1 MTEQQ
6 EALLEKAKASLDGAH
21 ALHRTRLYGFAASR
35 AYYTMFYLAEAL
47 LLGEQLEFSS
57 HAGVISAFGREFS
70 KTGRIPPEY
79 HRFLVDGQDRRLMA
93 DYETGVEV
101 SQEKAEE
108 VIAHA
113 QQFLDLT
120 RKMLGSSPSDA
131 K

>member
-6 EALLEKAKASLDGAH
+6 QALLEKAKASLDSAH
-21 ALHRTRLYGFAASR
+21 VLHRTRLYGFAASR
-35 AYYTMFYLAEAL
+35 AYYTMFYVAEAL

-70 KTGRIPPEY
+70 RSGRIPPEY

-101 SQEKAEE
+101 SREKAEE

-113 QQFLDLT
+113 QRFLDLA
-120 RKMLGSSPSDA
+120 RQMLGTSSGDV

>member
-21 ALHRTRLYGFAASR
+21 VLHRTRLYGFAASR
-35 AYYTMFYLAEAL
+35 AYYTMFYVAEAL
-47 LLGEQLEFSS
+47 LLGDGFEFSS

-70 KTGRIPPEY
+70 KTGRIPTEY

-113 QQFLDLT
+113 EKFLDLA
-120 RKMLGSSPSDA
+120 RRMLDASPGDA
-131 K
+131 